1 MTSSAGEPS
10 VLDAVRVPA
19 STAGQSPSNSSWIIA
34 AVIIAA
40 SSLAV
45 AALLAAAVVVRSTW
59 SLPAGSETGPT
70 SGTAFLVDLSATTFA
85 RWINES
91 ESLFAYPG
99 MLFFHTFGLA
109 IVVGISIAVD
119 LRLLGFATRIP
130 LASMRALFRYLW
142 LGFWINA
149 VSGAMLFAA
158 DAPRKAQNPLFEIK
172 LALVALGVMVTA
184 FVYRHLLRVERE
196 PRETSRTGPRLMAI
210 ASLLIWTAAIAAGRL
225 IAYAL

>member
-1 MTSSAGEPS
+1 MTTSSSEPS
-10 VLDAVRVPA
+10 VLDAARVPT
-19 STAGQSPSNSSWIIA
+19 STTRESPSNSSWIIA
-34 AVIIAA
+34 I

-45 AALLAAAVVVRSTW
+45 AALLTAVVVRSTRL
-59 SLPAGSETGPT
+59 LPAGAESSP
-70 SGTAFLVDLSATTFA
+70 SPGTAFLVELSGTMLA

-109 IVVGISIAVD
+109 IVVGISIAID

-172 LALVALGVMVTA
+172 LALVALGVMVMA
-184 FVYRHLLRVERE
+184 LIYRHLLRVERE

>member
-1 MTSSAGEPS
+1 MPSSSGEPS
-10 VLDAVRVPA
+10 VLDAARVPA
-19 STAGQSPSNSSWIIA
+19 STTSESPSNSSWIIA
-34 AVIIAA
+34 V
-40 SSLAV
+40 SSLV
-45 AALLAAAVVVRSTW
+45 VVALLTAIVVRWTRSV
-59 SLPAGSETGPT
+59 P
-70 SGTAFLVDLSATTFA
+70 AFLVDLSGTALA
-85 RWINES
+85 KWINES

-99 MLFFHTFGLA
+99 ILFCHTFGLA
-109 IVVGISIAVD
+109 IVVGLSIAID

-172 LALVALGVMVTA
+172 LALVALGVMVMA
-184 FVYRHLLRVERE
+184 LVYRHVLRAEHE
-196 PRETSRTGPRLMAI
+196 PRETIRTGTKLMAV
-210 ASLLIWTAAIAAGRL
+210 ASLVIWMAAIATGRL

>member
-1 MTSSAGEPS
+1 MTGSSSEPS
-10 VLDAVRVPA
+10 VLDAVRVPT
-19 STAGQSPSNSSWIIA
+19 STTRESPSNSSWIIA
-34 AVIIAA
+34 V

-45 AALLAAAVVVRSTW
+45 AALLTAVVVRSTRA
-59 SLPAGSETGPT
+59 LPAGAEPGP
-70 SGTAFLVDLSATTFA
+70 SSLTAFLVELSGTTFA

-91 ESLFAYPG
+91 ESLFGYPG

-119 LRLLGFATRIP
+119 LRLLGFAPRIP

-149 VSGAMLFAA
+149 VSGAILFAA
-158 DAPRKAQNPLFEIK
+158 DAPRKAHNPLFEIK
-172 LALVALGVMVTA
+172 LALVALGVMVMA
-184 FVYRHLLRVERE
+184 LVYRHLLRVERE
-196 PRETSRTGPRLMAI
+196 PRETSRPGPRLMAI

>member
-1 MTSSAGEPS
+1 MTSSSSEPS
-10 VLDAVRVPA
+10 VLDAARVPT
-19 STAGQSPSNSSWIIA
+19 STTRESPSNSSWIIA
-34 AVIIAA
+34 V

-45 AALLAAAVVVRSTW
+45 AALLTAVVVQSTR
-59 SLPAGSETGPT
+59 SLPAGAVPGPS
-70 SGTAFLVDLSATTFA
+70 SGTAFLVELSGTTLA

-172 LALVALGVMVTA
+172 LALVALGMTVMTL
-184 FVYRHLLRVERE
+184 VYRHLLRAGRE
-196 PRETSRTGPRLMAI
+196 PRETSRTGPRLLAI

>member
-1 MTSSAGEPS
+1 MTRSSGEPS
-10 VLDAVRVPA
+10 VLDAVPVPA
-19 STAGQSPSNSSWIIA
+19 SAAGESPSNSSWIVA
-34 AVIIAA
+34 AAIIAA
-40 SSLAV
+40 ASLAV
-45 AALLAAAVVVRSTW
+45 AALLAAVVVRLTL
-59 SLPAGSETGPT
+59 SLPAGAEPT
-70 SGTAFLVDLSATTFA
+70 SGTAFLIDLSGTTFA

-119 LRLLGFATRIP
+119 LRILGFARRIP

-172 LALVALGVMVTA
+172 LALVALGVMVMA
-184 FVYRHLLRVERE
+184 FVHRHLLRVERE
-196 PRETSRTGPRLMAI
+196 PRETSRTGARVMAI

>member
-1 MTSSAGEPS
+1 
-10 VLDAVRVPA
+10 
-19 STAGQSPSNSSWIIA
+19 
-34 AVIIAA
+34 
-40 SSLAV
+40 
-45 AALLAAAVVVRSTW
+45 
-59 SLPAGSETGPT
+59 
-70 SGTAFLVDLSATTFA
+70 
-85 RWINES
+85 
-91 ESLFAYPG
+91 

-109 IVVGISIAVD
+109 IVVGISIAID

-172 LALVALGVMVTA
+172 LALVALGVMVMA
-184 FVYRHLLRVERE
+184 LAYRHLLRAERE
-196 PRETSRTGPRLMAI
+196 PRETSRTGPRLIAI
-210 ASLLIWTAAIAAGRL
+210 ASLLIWAAAIAAGRL

>member
-1 MTSSAGEPS
+1 MTSSSGEPS
-10 VLDAVRVPA
+10 VLDAARVPT
-19 STAGQSPSNSSWIIA
+19 STTRESPSNSSWIIA
-34 AVIIAA
+34 V

-45 AALLAAAVVVRSTW
+45 AALLTAVVVRSTRL
-59 SLPAGSETGPT
+59 LPAGAESSPS
-70 SGTAFLVDLSATTFA
+70 SGTAFLVELSGTMLA

-109 IVVGISIAVD
+109 IVVGTSVAVD

-158 DAPRKAQNPLFEIK
+158 DAPRKAQNPLFEFK
-172 LALVALGVMVTA
+172 LALVALGVMVMA
-184 FVYRHLLRVERE
+184 LIYRHLLRVERE
-196 PRETSRTGPRLMAI
+196 PREASRTGPRLMAI

>member
-1 MTSSAGEPS
+1 MTSSSSEPS
-10 VLDAVRVPA
+10 VLDAARVPT
-19 STAGQSPSNSSWIIA
+19 STTRESPSNSSWIIA
-34 AVIIAA
+34 V

-45 AALLAAAVVVRSTW
+45 AALLTAVVVRSTRL
-59 SLPAGSETGPT
+59 LPAGAESSPS
-70 SGTAFLVDLSATTFA
+70 SGTAFLVELSGTMLA

-172 LALVALGVMVTA
+172 LALVALGVMVMA
-184 FVYRHLLRVERE
+184 LIYRHLLRVERE
-196 PRETSRTGPRLMAI
+196 PREASRTAPRLMAI

>member
-1 MTSSAGEPS
+1 MTSSSSEPT
-10 VLDAVRVPA
+10 VIDAVPVPSSA
-19 STAGQSPSNSSWIIA
+19 KGDAPWNSSWIT
-34 AVIIAA
+34 AV
-40 SSLAV
+40 SCLVV
-45 AALLAAAVVVRSTW
+45 AALLLTAVVIRSVRP
-59 SLPAGSETGPT
+59 LPGSSEPDGGSATAFLVEL
-70 SGTAFLVDLSATTFA
+70 SGTAFA
-85 RWINES
+85 RWVNES

-109 IVVGISIAVD
+109 IVVGISVAVD

-142 LGFWINA
+142 LGFGINA
-149 VSGAMLFAA
+149 VSGVMLFAA

-172 LALVALGVMVTA
+172 LVLVALGVMISA
-184 FVYRHLLRVERE
+184 LVYRHLLRAGRERL
-196 PRETSRTGPRLMAI
+196 ETSRTAPRLMAI

>member
-1 MTSSAGEPS
+1 MTSSSSEPS
-10 VLDAVRVPA
+10 VLDAARVPT
-19 STAGQSPSNSSWIIA
+19 STTRESPSNSSWIIA
-34 AVIIAA
+34 V

-45 AALLAAAVVVRSTW
+45 AALLTAVVVRSTRL
-59 SLPAGSETGPT
+59 LPAGAESSPT
-70 SGTAFLVDLSATTFA
+70 SGTAFLVELSGTMLA

-130 LASMRALFRYLW
+130 LASMRPLFRYLW

-172 LALVALGVMVTA
+172 LALVALGVMVMA
-184 FVYRHLLRVERE
+184 LIYRHLLRVERE
-196 PRETSRTGPRLMAI
+196 PREASRTAPRLMAI

>member
-1 MTSSAGEPS
+1 MRSSSEPS
-10 VLDAVRVPA
+10 VLDAVRVPIA
-19 STAGQSPSNSSWIIA
+19 TTGESPSNSSWMIA
-34 AVIIAA
+34 AAIIAA
-40 SSLAV
+40 SSLVV
-45 AALLAAAVVVRSTW
+45 AALLLAVVVRSTARDE
-59 SLPAGSETGPT
+59 SSPS
-70 SGTAFLVDLSATTFA
+70 SGGAFLVELSGTTFA
-85 RWINES
+85 KWINES

-109 IVVGISIAVD
+109 IVVGISVAVD
-119 LRLLGFATRIP
+119 LRILGFATRIP

-184 FVYRHLLRVERE
+184 LVYRHLLRAERE
-196 PRETSRTGPRLMAI
+196 PREISRMGPRLMAI
-210 ASLLIWTAAIAAGRL
+210 ASLLIWAAAIAAGRL

>member
-1 MTSSAGEPS
+1 MASSSSEHS
-10 VLDAVRVPA
+10 VLDAVRVP
-19 STAGQSPSNSSWIIA
+19 TGTTRESPSNSSWVIA
-34 AVIIAA
+34 V

-45 AALLAAAVVVRSTW
+45 AAMLLTVLAVRSIR
-59 SLPAGSETGPT
+59 SLPPGTESSPS
-70 SGTAFLVDLSATTFA
+70 SGTAFLVELSGTSLA

-149 VSGAMLFAA
+149 VSGAMLFVA
-158 DAPRKAQNPLFEIK
+158 DAPRRAQNPLFEIK
-172 LALVALGVMVTA
+172 LALVALGVMVMA
-184 FVYRHLLRVERE
+184 LVYRHLVRAEHE
-196 PRETSRTGPRLMAI
+196 PRETSRTGARLMAI
-210 ASLLIWTAAIAAGRL
+210 ASLLIWAAAIAAGRL

>member
-1 MTSSAGEPS
+1 MTSSSNEP
-10 VLDAVRVPA
+10 VLDVVPVPA
-19 STAGQSPSNSSWIIA
+19 STTHESPSNASWIIA
-34 AVIIAA
+34 V

-45 AALLAAAVVVRSTW
+45 AVLLTAVVVRSTR
-59 SLPAGSETGPT
+59 SLPAGAELGPR
-70 SGTAFLVDLSATTFA
+70 SGTAFLVDLSGTTFA

-99 MLFFHTFGLA
+99 MLFFHTLGLA
-109 IVVGISIAVD
+109 IVVGISVAID

-172 LALVALGVMVTA
+172 LALVALGVMVMA
-184 FVYRHLLRVERE
+184 LVYRHLLRVERE
-196 PRETSRTGPRLMAI
+196 PRKTSRTGLRLMAI
-210 ASLLIWTAAIAAGRL
+210 ASLVIWTAAIAAGRL

>member
-1 MTSSAGEPS
+1 MTSSSGEPS

-19 STAGQSPSNSSWIIA
+19 STTGKSPSNASWIIA
-34 AVIIAA
+34 V

-45 AALLAAAVVVRSTW
+45 GALLTAVVVRSTR
-59 SLPAGSETGPT
+59 SLPAGAE
-70 SGTAFLVDLSATTFA
+70 SGHSSGAAFLADLSATTFA

-99 MLFFHTFGLA
+99 MLFFHTLGLA
-109 IVVGISIAVD
+109 IVVGISIAVG

-172 LALVALGVMVTA
+172 LALVALGVMVMA
-184 FVYRHLLRVERE
+184 LVYRHLVQVERE
-196 PRETSRTGPRLMAI
+196 PRDTSRTLSRLLAI

>member
-1 MTSSAGEPS
+1 MTRSSGEPS
-10 VLDAVRVPA
+10 VLDTVRVPA
-19 STAGQSPSNSSWIIA
+19 STAGESPSNSSWIV
-34 AVIIAA
+34 AV

-45 AALLAAAVVVRSTW
+45 AALLAAVVVQSTGL
-59 SLPAGSETGPT
+59 LPAGAEPGPASET
-70 SGTAFLVDLSATTFA
+70 AILVDLSGTTFA

-130 LASMRALFRYLW
+130 LTSMRALFRYLW

-196 PRETSRTGPRLMAI
+196 PREPERTGPKLMAI

>member
-1 MTSSAGEPS
+1 MTRSSSEPS
-10 VLDAVRVPA
+10 VLDAARVPT
-19 STAGQSPSNSSWIIA
+19 STTRESPSNSSWIIA
-34 AVIIAA
+34 V

-45 AALLAAAVVVRSTW
+45 AALLTAVVVRSTRL
-59 SLPAGSETGPT
+59 LPAESSPS
-70 SGTAFLVDLSATTFA
+70 SGTAFLVELSGTTLA

-91 ESLFAYPG
+91 ESLLAYPG

-172 LALVALGVMVTA
+172 LALVAVGVIVMA
-184 FVYRHLLRVERE
+184 LIYRHLLRVERE
-196 PRETSRTGPRLMAI
+196 PHETSRTGPRLMAI

>member
-1 MTSSAGEPS
+1 MTSSSSEPS
-10 VLDAVRVPA
+10 VLDAVRVPT
-19 STAGQSPSNSSWIIA
+19 STTTRESPSNSSWIIA
-34 AVIIAA
+34 V

-45 AALLAAAVVVRSTW
+45 AALLTAVVVRSTR
-59 SLPAGSETGPT
+59 SLPAGAEFSPS
-70 SGTAFLVDLSATTFA
+70 SGTAFLVDLSGTTFA

-149 VSGAMLFAA
+149 ASGAMLFAA
-158 DAPRKAQNPLFEIK
+158 DAPRKAQNPL
-172 LALVALGVMVTA
+172 
-184 FVYRHLLRVERE
+184 
-196 PRETSRTGPRLMAI
+196 
-210 ASLLIWTAAIAAGRL
+210 
-225 IAYAL
+225 